1 MMVQTTEVSE
11 VPVSSDR
18 TRPRVLL
25 IAEAANPEWVSVPLV
40 GWNIYQALA
49 KIADVHLVTHI
60 RNRDAVKRAGLT
72 EGNDFSVI
80 DNEYVAAPLYRL
92 STLLRGGSG
101 KGWTTVTALSSL
113 AYYSFEFELWRRFK
127 ERLVAGEFDIV
138 HRVTPLSPTSQSIL
152 AKRLAKRNIPFVV
165 GPLNGG
171 VPWPRNFIH
180 RQHAEREWLSHIR
193 SIYKLMPAYQSM
205 RRYSSAILVGS
216 KHTLAEMP
224 LSIQGTCVYIPENGI
239 RADQVAPA
247 REPTIRRPLV
257 ACFVGRLVPYK
268 GADMLLQASA
278 EFLKSNQLVLHIVG
292 DGPERASL
300 EEFAKRLG
308 VGNFVHFDGLLNHD
322 EVLLKLRECDFM
334 VFPSIREF
342 GGGVVIEA
350 MAMGATP
357 IVADYAGPGELVDEA
372 TGIRVAF
379 VDRNSLVDGLR
390 SAIGNL
396 IENPNLLDTFA
407 KAARQ
412 KVIADYTWEAKAAQ
426 IKQVYDTVLAKAK
439 PMS

>member
-1 MMVQTTEVSE
+1 VLAI
-11 VPVSSDR
+11 SDR
-18 TRPRVLL
+18 TRPSVLL

-49 KIADVHLVTHI
+49 KVADVHLVTHV
-60 RNRDAVKRAGLT
+60 RNRDAIKRAGLT
-72 EGNDFSVI
+72 EDRDFSVI
-80 DNEYVAAPLYRL
+80 DNEYAAAPLYRF
-92 STLLRGGSG
+92 SSLLRGGSG

-113 AYYSFEFELWRRFK
+113 AYYSFEFELWRTFK
-127 ERLVAGEFDIV
+127 KRLLGGEFDIV

-152 AKRLAKRNIPFVV
+152 AKRLANRNIPFII

-224 LSIQGTCVYIPENGI
+224 LSVQDKCVYIPENGI
-239 RADQVAPA
+239 REDQVAPI
-247 REPTIRRPLV
+247 REPTMRRPLV

-268 GADMLLQASA
+268 GADMLIEASA
-278 EFLKSNQLVLHIVG
+278 EFLRNGQLLLDIVG
-292 DGPERASL
+292 DGPERIALEAST
-300 EEFAKRLG
+300 KRLG
-308 VGNFVHFDGLLNHD
+308 IENFVRFHGLLSHAD
-322 EVLLKLRECDFM
+322 VLLKLRESDFM
-334 VFPSIREF
+334 VLPSIREF

-357 IVADYAGPGELVDEA
+357 IVADYAGPGELVDA
-372 TGIRVAF
+372 TTGIRVPF
-379 VDRNSLVDGLR
+379 VDRNS
-390 SAIGNL
+390 
-396 IENPNLLDTFA
+396 
-407 KAARQ
+407 
-412 KVIADYTWEAKAAQ
+412 
-426 IKQVYDTVLAKAK
+426 
-439 PMS
+439 